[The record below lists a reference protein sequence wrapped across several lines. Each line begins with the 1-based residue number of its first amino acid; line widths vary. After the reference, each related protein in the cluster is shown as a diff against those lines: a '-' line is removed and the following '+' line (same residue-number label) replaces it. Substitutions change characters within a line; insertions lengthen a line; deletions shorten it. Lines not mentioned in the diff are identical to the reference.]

1 MTMKKFLLFAVATAA
16 FLFTSCNKE
25 STYHTLGI
33 VYPTQYSSAVIYADQ
48 KVDSITFQTTDNF
61 RLDAMNNWIL
71 IDDSLRNVKV
81 ENYYRLVYVLTLPI
95 RFEANAT
102 GEIRQGQVKVS
113 STGDDDWDQSAYAS
127 YTQLPWHNIQ
137 RPAPAFSYED
147 HQIKEAKFELT
158 DSATQE
164 CDTLRFTTYENW
176 TLTDGEFAHPAK
188 LSGKPGNQTVLLAID
203 PNATAEERTA
213 TIVLESRGVKTNI
226 FVKQEGKKE

>member
-16 FLFTSCNKE
+16 IMLTSCDVE
-25 STYHTLGI
+25 SSHHQMGI
-33 VYPTQYSSAVIYADQ
+33 VYPSPYSYGFVYADQ
-48 KVDSITFQTTDNF
+48 KADSLVFLVTDDF
-61 RLDAMNNWIL
+61 RLMSLSSWISVP
-71 IDDSLRNVKV
+71 DSMKDVHV
-81 ENYYRLVYVLTLPI
+81 ENIYMLNYIIKTPVFFDANTTGSI
-95 RFEANAT
+95 RK
-102 GEIRQGQVKVS
+102 GELNLISWGKEE
-113 STGDDDWDQSAYAS
+113 GDVASAY
-127 YTQLPWHNIQ
+127 YMQCPWHNIQ
-137 RPAPAFSYED
+137 RPEPLYSYND
-147 HQIKEAKFELT
+147 SNISNAKFELT